1 MPNTNFRF
9 KSVVAILLLTM
20 LSFSCRKK
28 EGNLDEVMQDLIE
41 LGYHGKMER
50 PSGAMEM
57 AALSFLGI
65 DDYLILHETD
75 TPLAVIQFKSEE
87 DNISE
92 ERLESLLKMA
102 LVYTPEENREELL
115 RKSEDLHE
123 HSYRQ
128 GKLLVVWM
136 EEKPEKLLQRLARAY
151 N

>member
-20 LSFSCRKK
+20 LAFSCRKK

-50 PSGAMEM
+50 PSGTMEM